1 MLLVREGELTYEAV
15 PSPWTLETKFELANA
30 TFVDRVESPMVTTGA
45 ERFITKRLERYDTV
59 PKLLAIV
66 NIS

>member
-30 TFVDRVESPMVTTGA
+30 TFVERVESPMVTTGA
-45 ERFITKRLERYDTV
+45 ERFITKRLER
-59 PKLLAIV
+59 
-66 NIS
+66 